1 MIRYKINFRFLT
13 DSMKPQTSRKTSE
26 ESKFQSA
33 NDASSKSNRKTSE
46 ESKSQSAN
54 KTSSN
59 SNRRGFQACCTA
71 VCTSFLPCGPKRNT
85 EDSRYNFLLEY

>member
-1 MIRYKINFRFLT
+1 MIHYKINFRFLT
-13 DSMKPQTSRKTSE
+13 DSMKPQTSRKISE
-26 ESKFQSA
+26 ESKFQSP
-33 NDASSKSNRKTSE
+33 ND
-46 ESKSQSAN
+46 
-54 KTSSN
+54 TSSN